1 VLDALTALNSLSE
14 ERATDMRLRHGLESG
29 HGPRRIRANLKRAGL
44 GAQALEESAIVADID
59 WIAQAKALI
68 SRRFGSEAPA
78 DFRAWTKRARFLEAR
93 GFHRGDIRQA
103 LGEFTGKGGGEDDED
118 DEAK

>member
-1 VLDALTALNSLSE
+1 MLDELTALNSLSE

-44 GAQALEESAIVADID
+44 GAEALEESAIVADVD

-68 SRRFGSEAPA
+68 VRRFGEAPPK
-78 DFRAWTKRARFLEAR
+78 DYRDWGKRARFLEAR
-93 GFHRGDIRQA
+93 GYHRGDIRQA
-103 LGEFTGKGGGEDDED
+103 LGEWKAKAGDEPGD
-118 DEAK
+118 A

>member
-1 VLDALTALNSLSE
+1 MLDQLTALNSLSE

-44 GAQALEESAIVADID
+44 GVEALEESAIVADVD

-68 SRRFGSEAPA
+68 TRRFGEEAAA
-78 DFRAWTKRARFLEAR
+78 DYRAWGRRARFLEAR

-103 LGEFTGKGGGEDDED
+103 LGEWKGETSKDEN
-118 DEAK
+118 DE